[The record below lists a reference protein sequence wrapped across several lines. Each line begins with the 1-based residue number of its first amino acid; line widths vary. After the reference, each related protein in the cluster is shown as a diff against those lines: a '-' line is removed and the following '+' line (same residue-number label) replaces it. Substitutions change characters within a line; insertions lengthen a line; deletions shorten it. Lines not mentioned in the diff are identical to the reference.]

1 MRAGITT
8 AAGLALLAMTMA
20 GGASAQPADKD
31 PTPLAQRHDTV
42 ESAVATPAE
51 DLNVKKTPIPVALQQ
66 AVASPY
72 AMAGLQLC
80 DDIAAEVLTLDESLG
95 PDNDG
100 PAPPDERTADDKR
113 NATAAGALKI
123 GVEAVEPFRGIV
135 RWVSGADAADKKI
148 QEAVDAGFARRGFLK
163 GIALERNCPPPASP
177 AWFVPAKTAQ
187 RPRAVPADVPQPPP
201 APARQAEAPTASLAP
216 EQSALIP
223 DPTPLPPVPAQN

>member
-1 MRAGITT
+1 M
-8 AAGLALLAMTMA
+8 
-20 GGASAQPADKD
+20 
-31 PTPLAQRHDTV
+31 
-42 ESAVATPAE
+42 
-51 DLNVKKTPIPVALQQ
+51 
-66 AVASPY
+66 
-72 AMAGLQLC
+72 
-80 DDIAAEVLTLDESLG
+80 LTLDAALG
-95 PDNDG
+95 ADNDG
-100 PAPPDERTADDKR
+100 PPPPNERTADDKR
-113 NATAAGALKI
+113 NATAAGALKV

>member
-1 MRAGITT
+1 MRAGLTA
-8 AAGLALLAMTMA
+8 AAGLALLAMTT
-20 GGASAQPADKD
+20 ASGVAAQPADKD

-72 AMAGLQLC
+72 ALAGLQLC

-100 PAPPDERTADDKR
+100 PPPPNEQTADDKR

-148 QEAVDAGFARRGFLK
+148 QEAIDAGFARRGFLK

-177 AWFVPAKTAQ
+177 AWFVPAKTAPSP
-187 RPRAVPADVPQPPP
+187 RPI
-201 APARQAEAPTASLAP
+201 QAAAPTAELAP
-216 EQSALIP
+216 AQRALIP
-223 DPTPLPPVPAQN
+223 DPTPLGPLPDRN